1 MNLGSS
7 EYVAV
12 LDLKVVT
19 TAGFGSIERHVS
31 IVQHIK
37 E

>member
-12 LDLKVVT
+12 LNLKVVT
-19 TAGFGSIERHVS
+19 AAGFGGIERHIS